1 MGVYMTD
8 NTENNE
14 KICGIIRPIAKMNDF
29 YTFEHWNSVK
39 DIMERAIKKAGY
51 IPLTVSDSKGSTTI
65 HSSIFLNLYQNE
77 IVVCDVSNRNAN
89 VMFELGMRIAFDKPV
104 VIIKDDKTPFSFD
117 TSHIKHLEYP
127 SDLRFQVIEKFID
140 DLADAIKDTIQTSRQ
155 PEYKSFLSHY
165 APIKVATL
173 EVNEVSEK
181 IALES
186 ILNSINNLEEKVNNL
201 NTYSFENN
209 YKNILESNKIN
220 IKRKFNSNFIAY
232 SFNNPLKQEVKSN
245 IISDLHKVEG
255 IDGIELDA
263 HTVQIILTPNLAYSK
278 TEKIRENIKEIFRKY
293 DLE

>member
-8 NTENNE
+8 NIETKE

-51 IPLTVSDSKGSTTI
+51 TPLTVSDSKGSTTI

-127 SDLRFQVIEKFID
+127 SDLRFQVIEKFIE
-140 DLADAIKDTIQTSRQ
+140 DLADLIRDTVQISKQ

-165 APIKVATL
+165 APIKITTL

-181 IALES
+181 FALES
-186 ILNSINNLEEKVNNL
+186 ILNSINNLEEKFTFFQNSQVPKAINKESDSL
-201 NTYSFENN
+201 NFS
-209 YKNILESNKIN
+209 IPLPDKIN
-220 IKRKFNSNFIAY
+220 DEDI
-232 SFNNPLKQEVKSN
+232 LN
-245 IISDLHKVEG
+245 IIKKTKAMKNVIDCIVYNEIEG
-255 IDGIELDA
+255 K
-263 HTVQIILTPNLAYSK
+263 NLIVFYS
-278 TEKIRENIKEIFRKY
+278 ENIGLRASHQLKNNIR
-293 DLE
+293 DLIPYT

>member
-1 MGVYMTD
+1 MT
-8 NTENNE
+8 EKIENE
-14 KICGIIRPIAKMNDF
+14 KICGIIRPIAKMSEF
-29 YTFEHWNSVK
+29 YTFEHWNNVK
-39 DIMERAIKKAGY
+39 DIMERAIQKAGY
-51 IPLTVSDSKGSTTI
+51 NPLTVSDSKGSTTI

-140 DLADAIKDTIQTSRQ
+140 DLANAIIETVQASQTDG
-155 PEYKSFLSHY
+155 YKSFLSHY

-186 ILNSINNLEEKVNNL
+186 ILKSINNLEEKVNNITNKDSI
-201 NTYSFENN
+201 NTRLMEQSFSFS
-209 YKNILESNKIN
+209 YPIPRKIN
-220 IKRKFNSNFIAY
+220 QEQENKVINEIMKFNLVSTCTITNEELGHKYINVSTIPIKAKD
-232 SFNNPLKQEVKSN
+232 SRIRDTIGKLILDTINN
-245 IISDLHKVEG
+245 IDL
-255 IDGIELDA
+255 L
-263 HTVQIILTPNLAYSK
+263 
-278 TEKIRENIKEIFRKY
+278 
-293 DLE
+293 

>member
-1 MGVYMTD
+1 MTD
-8 NTENNE
+8 QLENNE

-39 DIMERAIKKAGY
+39 DIMERAIQKAGY
-51 IPLTVSDSKGSTTI
+51 TPLTVSDSKGSTTI

-89 VMFELGMRIAFDKPV
+89 VKFELGMRIAFDKPV

-140 DLADAIKDTIQTSRQ
+140 DLANIIMETVEASKVDG
-155 PEYKSFLSHY
+155 YKSFLSHY
-165 APIKVATL
+165 APIKVTTL

-186 ILNSINNLEEKVNNL
+186 ILKSINNLEERFNKIPIALNNQYLSKEKPLSTLLFQLPNNTNFQEILKTIDYIRKMKNVSECNFDKDLENKYLKVTLESDITPNNL
-201 NTYSFENN
+201 
-209 YKNILESNKIN
+209 KIFN
-220 IKRKFNSNFIAY
+220 DEIK
-232 SFNNPLKQEVKSN
+232 L
-245 IISDLHKVEG
+245 IIS
-255 IDGIELDA
+255 
-263 HTVQIILTPNLAYSK
+263 
-278 TEKIRENIKEIFRKY
+278 NIKEAP
-293 DLE
+293 

>member
-1 MGVYMTD
+1 MTD
-8 NTENNE
+8 QLENNE

-39 DIMERAIKKAGY
+39 DIMERAIQKAGY
-51 IPLTVSDSKGSTTI
+51 TPLTVSDSKGSTTI

-140 DLADAIKDTIQTSRQ
+140 DLANIIMETVEASKVDG
-155 PEYKSFLSHY
+155 YKSFLSHY
-165 APIKVATL
+165 APIKVTTL

-186 ILNSINNLEEKVNNL
+186 ILKSINNLEERFNKIPIAMNNQYLSKEKPLSTLLFQLPENTNFQEILKTINYIRKMKNVSECNFDKDLGNKYLKVTLESDITPNNL
-201 NTYSFENN
+201 
-209 YKNILESNKIN
+209 KIFN
-220 IKRKFNSNFIAY
+220 DEIK
-232 SFNNPLKQEVKSN
+232 L
-245 IISDLHKVEG
+245 IIS
-255 IDGIELDA
+255 
-263 HTVQIILTPNLAYSK
+263 
-278 TEKIRENIKEIFRKY
+278 NIKEAP
-293 DLE
+293 

>member
-1 MGVYMTD
+1 MTD
-8 NTENNE
+8 QLENNE

-51 IPLTVSDSKGSTTI
+51 TPLTVSDSKGSTTI

-140 DLADAIKDTIQTSRQ
+140 DLAEAIRNTVQTSKQ

-165 APIKVATL
+165 APIKVASL

-201 NTYSFENN
+201 NTYSFENK
-209 YKNILESNKIN
+209 YKKSLGLDSFNVKNQKSN
-220 IKRKFNSNFIAY
+220 SSFIAY
-232 SFNNPLKQEVKSN
+232 SFDEKLKLETRNNILA
-245 IISDLHKVEG
+245 DLRALEYIK
-255 IDGIELDA
+255 GIEIDSNLIYI
-263 HTVQIILTPNLAYSK
+263 HLIPNLSFNESE
-278 TEKIRENIKEIFRKY
+278 TIREEINEIFKKY
-293 DLE
+293 NLK

>member
-1 MGVYMTD
+1 MTD
-8 NTENNE
+8 QLENNE

-39 DIMERAIKKAGY
+39 DIMERAIQKAGY
-51 IPLTVSDSKGSTTI
+51 TPLTVSDSKGSTTI

-140 DLADAIKDTIQTSRQ
+140 DLAQAIKDTVQTSKQ

-165 APIKVATL
+165 APIKVASL

-201 NTYSFENN
+201 NSFSFGNKYINSLGLDTFTTKPQRNN
-209 YKNILESNKIN
+209 
-220 IKRKFNSNFIAY
+220 NFIAY
-232 SFNNPLKQEVKSN
+232 SFDEPLKLDVRNN
-245 IISDLHKVEG
+245 ILADLQLVEG
-255 IDGIELDA
+255 ITAIEIDSDIVNIKLA
-263 HTVQIILTPNLAYSK
+263 PNLNYNKSE
-278 TEKIRENIKEIFRKY
+278 TIREKIKEIFKKNN
-293 DLE
+293 LE

>member
-1 MGVYMTD
+1 MTD
-8 NTENNE
+8 QLENNE

-39 DIMERAIKKAGY
+39 DIMERAIQKAGY
-51 IPLTVSDSKGSTTI
+51 TPLTVSDSKGSTTI

-140 DLADAIKDTIQTSRQ
+140 DLAQAIKDTVQTSKQ

-165 APIKVATL
+165 APIKVASL

-201 NTYSFENN
+201 NNFSFGNKYINSLGLDTFTTKSQRNN
-209 YKNILESNKIN
+209 
-220 IKRKFNSNFIAY
+220 NFIAF
-232 SFNNPLKQEVKSN
+232 SFDEPLKLDVRNN
-245 IISDLHKVEG
+245 ILADLQLVEG
-255 IDGIELDA
+255 VTTIEIDSD
-263 HTVQIILTPNLAYSK
+263 TVHIKLAPNLNYNKS
-278 TEKIRENIKEIFRKY
+278 EKIREKIKEIFKKNNL
-293 DLE
+293 D

>member
-1 MGVYMTD
+1 MTD
-8 NTENNE
+8 NTETNE

-51 IPLTVSDSKGSTTI
+51 SPLTVSDSKGSTTI

-127 SDLRFQVIEKFID
+127 SDLRFQVIEKFIE
-140 DLADAIKDTIQTSRQ
+140 DLADLIKDTVKASQT
-155 PEYKSFLSHY
+155 EGNKTFLSHY
-165 APIKVATL
+165 APIKVTTL

-181 IALES
+181 FALES
-186 ILNSINNLEEKVNNL
+186 ILNSINGLEEKFTKFQSMQNIQNINKNHDPIKISIPLPDKVDYEKISKNIDTIHSIKYVL
-201 NTYSFENN
+201 KCEFENELGHK
-209 YKNILESNKIN
+209 YLEIT
-220 IKRKFNSNFIAY
+220 IKPNTPPRIIEIIDSEIKHLISNF
-232 SFNNPLKQEVKSN
+232 
-245 IISDLHKVEG
+245 
-255 IDGIELDA
+255 
-263 HTVQIILTPNLAYSK
+263 
-278 TEKIRENIKEIFRKY
+278 
-293 DLE
+293 

>member
-201 NTYSFENN
+201 NIYSFENN

>member
-1 MGVYMTD
+1 MTKQV
-8 NTENNE
+8 ENQE
-14 KICGIIRPIAKMNDF
+14 KICGIIRPIAKMSDF

-39 DIMERAIKKAGY
+39 DIMERAITKAGY
-51 IPLTVSDSKGSTTI
+51 TPLTVSDSKGSTTI

-104 VIIKDDKTPFSFD
+104 VIIKDEKTPFSFD

-140 DLADAIKDTIQTSRQ
+140 DLANLILETVQASKQKD
-155 PEYKSFLSHY
+155 YKTFLSHY

-186 ILNSINNLEEKVNNL
+186 ILKSIHNLEEKVNTL
-201 NTYSFENN
+201 NS
-209 YKNILESNKIN
+209 KSNE
-220 IKRKFNSNFIAY
+220 IKRKNLALTDLHHSLFNTKGVNRM
-232 SFNNPLKQEVKSN
+232 SFEFNDSIKSRDLDNVASN
-245 IISDLHKVEG
+245 IKKLEG
-255 IDGIELDA
+255 IEALELS
-263 HTVQIILTPNLAYSK
+263 PN
-278 TEKIRENIKEIFRKY
+278 KITIYINPFLDESIKNKLKLEINKLI
-293 DLE
+293 DEIP

>member
-1 MGVYMTD
+1 MTD
-8 NTENNE
+8 QLENND
-14 KICGIIRPIAKMNDF
+14 KICGIIRPIAKMSDF

-51 IPLTVSDSKGSTTI
+51 SPLTVSDSKGSTTI

-140 DLADAIKDTIQTSRQ
+140 DLAEAIRDTVQTSKQ
-155 PEYKSFLSHY
+155 PEHKSFLSHY

-186 ILNSINNLEEKVNNL
+186 ILNSINNLEEKFNNIKYNL
-201 NTYSFENN
+201 DTKKTNN
-209 YKNILESNKIN
+209 YNHIIKYTFDTPDNVENAFPILNKVRSLDAIKVAKFDIDMN
-220 IKRKFNSNFIAY
+220 NKDELVIEFYENTTFDEKRK
-232 SFNNPLKQEVKSN
+232 
-245 IISDLHKVEG
+245 IIKK
-255 IDGIELDA
+255 
-263 HTVQIILTPNLAYSK
+263 N
-278 TEKIRENIKEIFRKY
+278 
-293 DLE
+293 

>member
-1 MGVYMTD
+1 MTD
-8 NTENNE
+8 QLENNE

-39 DIMERAIKKAGY
+39 DIMERAIQKAGY
-51 IPLTVSDSKGSTTI
+51 TPLTVSDSKGSTTI

-140 DLADAIKDTIQTSRQ
+140 DLANIIMETVEASKVDG
-155 PEYKSFLSHY
+155 YKSFLSHY
-165 APIKVATL
+165 APIKVTTL

-186 ILNSINNLEEKVNNL
+186 ILKSINNLEERFNKIPIALNNQYLSKEKPLSTLLFQLPNNTNFQEILKTIDYIRKMKNVSECNFDKDLENKYLKVTLESDITPNNL
-201 NTYSFENN
+201 
-209 YKNILESNKIN
+209 KIFN
-220 IKRKFNSNFIAY
+220 DEIK
-232 SFNNPLKQEVKSN
+232 L
-245 IISDLHKVEG
+245 IIS
-255 IDGIELDA
+255 
-263 HTVQIILTPNLAYSK
+263 
-278 TEKIRENIKEIFRKY
+278 NIKEAP
-293 DLE
+293 

>member
-1 MGVYMTD
+1 MTD
-8 NTENNE
+8 NIENNE
-14 KICGIIRPIAKMNDF
+14 RICGIIRPIAKMNEF

-51 IPLTVSDSKGSTTI
+51 SPLTVSDSKGSTTI

-140 DLADAIKDTIQTSRQ
+140 DLAEAIKDTVEVSRQ

-165 APIKVATL
+165 APIKVTTL

-186 ILNSINNLEEKVNNL
+186 ILNSINNLEEKVNSIMTKNNKGLESHDIHNKLFTGAQTICWEFDTPLTINQVQNL
-201 NTYSFENN
+201 EIDLSRVE
-209 YKNILESNKIN
+209 KIIILELSPDRVKIRLDSLLSDKTIYN
-220 IKRKFNSNFIAY
+220 IKHKID
-232 SFNNPLKQEVKSN
+232 K
-245 IISDLHKVEG
+245 IIDQY
-255 IDGIELDA
+255 I
-263 HTVQIILTPNLAYSK
+263 
-278 TEKIRENIKEIFRKY
+278 
-293 DLE
+293 

>member
-1 MGVYMTD
+1 MTD
-8 NTENNE
+8 QLENNE

-39 DIMERAIKKAGY
+39 DIMERAIQKAGY
-51 IPLTVSDSKGSTTI
+51 TPLTVSDSKGSTTI

-140 DLADAIKDTIQTSRQ
+140 DLAQAIKDTVQTSKQ

-165 APIKVATL
+165 APIKVASL

-201 NTYSFENN
+201 NSFSFGNKYINSLGLDTFTTKTQRNN
-209 YKNILESNKIN
+209 
-220 IKRKFNSNFIAY
+220 NFIAY
-232 SFNNPLKQEVKSN
+232 SFDEPLKLDVRNN
-245 IISDLHKVEG
+245 ILADLQLVEG
-255 IDGIELDA
+255 VTAIEIDSDIVHIKLA
-263 HTVQIILTPNLAYSK
+263 PNLNYNKS
-278 TEKIRENIKEIFRKY
+278 EIIREKIKEIFKKNN
-293 DLE
+293 LE

>member
-1 MGVYMTD
+1 MTD
-8 NTENNE
+8 QLENNE

-39 DIMERAIKKAGY
+39 DIMERAIQKAGY
-51 IPLTVSDSKGSTTI
+51 TPLTVSDSKGSTTI

-140 DLADAIKDTIQTSRQ
+140 DLAQAIKDTVQTSKQ

-165 APIKVATL
+165 APIKVASL

-201 NTYSFENN
+201 NSFSLGNKYINSLGSDTFTTKPQRNN
-209 YKNILESNKIN
+209 
-220 IKRKFNSNFIAY
+220 NFIAY
-232 SFNNPLKQEVKSN
+232 SFDEPLKLDVRNN
-245 IISDLHKVEG
+245 ILADLHLVEG
-255 IDGIELDA
+255 VTSIEIDSDIVHIKLA
-263 HTVQIILTPNLAYSK
+263 PNLNYNKSE
-278 TEKIRENIKEIFRKY
+278 TIREKIKEIFKKNN
-293 DLE
+293 LE

>member
-1 MGVYMTD
+1 MTD
-8 NTENNE
+8 NIETKE

-51 IPLTVSDSKGSTTI
+51 SPLTVSDSKGSTTI

-127 SDLRFQVIEKFID
+127 SDLRFQVIEKFIN
-140 DLADAIKDTIQTSRQ
+140 DLAEAINDTVQISKQ

-201 NTYSFENN
+201 NINSLRNQSHKIFELDNLN
-209 YKNILESNKIN
+209 T
-220 IKRKFNSNFIAY
+220 KRQPNGSFIAY
-232 SFNNPLKQEVKSN
+232 SFNDPLKQEVRNN
-245 IISDLHKVEG
+245 IISDLHKIKGIEG
-255 IDGIELDA
+255 IEIDPY
-263 HTVQIILTPNLAYSK
+263 TVQILLTPTLTYSK
-278 TEKIRENIKEIFRKY
+278 TENIKESIKEIFRKY

>member
-1 MGVYMTD
+1 MTD
-8 NTENNE
+8 QLENNE

-39 DIMERAIKKAGY
+39 DIMERAIQKAGY
-51 IPLTVSDSKGSTTI
+51 TPLTVSDSKGSTTI

-140 DLADAIKDTIQTSRQ
+140 DLANIIMETVEASKVDG
-155 PEYKSFLSHY
+155 YKSFLSHY
-165 APIKVATL
+165 APIKVTTL

-186 ILNSINNLEEKVNNL
+186 ILKSINNLEERFNKIPIALNNQYLLKEKPLSTLLFQLPENTNFQEILKTINYIRKMKNVSECNFDKDLENKYLKVTLESDMTPNNL
-201 NTYSFENN
+201 
-209 YKNILESNKIN
+209 KIFN
-220 IKRKFNSNFIAY
+220 DEIK
-232 SFNNPLKQEVKSN
+232 L
-245 IISDLHKVEG
+245 IIS
-255 IDGIELDA
+255 
-263 HTVQIILTPNLAYSK
+263 
-278 TEKIRENIKEIFRKY
+278 NIKEAP
-293 DLE
+293 

>member
-1 MGVYMTD
+1 MTD
-8 NTENNE
+8 QIENNE
-14 KICGIIRPIAKMNDF
+14 NICGIIRPIAKMNDF

-39 DIMERAIKKAGY
+39 DIMERAIQKAGY
-51 IPLTVSDSKGSTTI
+51 TPLTVSDSKGSTTI

-140 DLADAIKDTIQTSRQ
+140 DLAQAIKDTVHTSKQ

-165 APIKVATL
+165 APIKVASL

-201 NTYSFENN
+201 NSFSFENK
-209 YKNILESNKIN
+209 YIN
-220 IKRKFNSNFIAY
+220 HLGLDTFAAKRQRNNNFIAY
-232 SFNNPLKQEVKSN
+232 SFDEPLKLDVRNNILADLQLLEEVTAIEIDSN
-245 IISDLHKVEG
+245 IVYVK
-255 IDGIELDA
+255 LD
-263 HTVQIILTPNLAYSK
+263 PNLNYNKSE
-278 TEKIRENIKEIFRKY
+278 TIREKIKEIFKKHN
-293 DLE
+293 LN